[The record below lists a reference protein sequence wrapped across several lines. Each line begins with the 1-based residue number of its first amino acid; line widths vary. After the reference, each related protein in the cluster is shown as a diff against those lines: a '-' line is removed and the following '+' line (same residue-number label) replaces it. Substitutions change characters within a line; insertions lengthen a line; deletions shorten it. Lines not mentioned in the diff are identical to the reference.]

1 MLVILLLAPPLFAA
15 AISFLVRRYHRAVGR
30 TGALLSFVP
39 LGAAL
44 TIAGKVVD
52 GETSLTWWNGNFWRA
67 DSLTALVLI
76 FVTAI
81 ATLSLILSP
90 GLGRATQYDAAGL
103 RRYHIFVNL
112 MIASMQ
118 IAVLTNNVAIIWVA
132 VEATTIFS
140 AMIIPL
146 RLTKES
152 VEASWKYILI
162 SSVGISLAFTGTVLG
177 YFDFVSLA
185 GRSEGAL
192 NWTELVAAA
201 PSLHPEVI
209 KLAFVFL
216 LVGYGTKAG
225 IAPMHAWKPDV
236 YGESPSSLGSLMA
249 SALLAVAIYALLRWK
264 IVADA
269 NLHSNF
275 TNDLFLTLGFLSLL
289 IGVFSLI
296 RARNYKRLLAYSS
309 IEHTGLICIGL
320 GLGPLGVFA
329 ALLHLTNHT
338 AAKSFVFLLVRG
350 IERRYRSQ
358 AIKDVRGLYKS
369 MPLTAILLT
378 VAIMALAGLPPFG
391 FFISEISLFRAG
403 FAVKH
408 YLLMGAVLALLAIA
422 FAGML
427 SQFNKMLYGEAPDSI
442 PRGEEDGL
450 WWYAP
455 LLVPLTAL
463 TILGLSLPAPL
474 SVLLQQ
480 TVRIIMNE

>member
-1 MLVILLLAPPLFAA
+1 MLVILLLVPPFFAA
-15 AISFLVRRYHRAVGR
+15 AVAFFVRPYHLVVGWI
-30 TGALLSFVP
+30 GALLSLVP

-44 TIAGKVVD
+44 AITEKVVTND
-52 GETSLTWWNGNFWRA
+52 TAVTWWKGNFWRA

-76 FVTAI
+76 FVTTI

-90 GLGRATQYDAAGL
+90 GLGRPTQYDSAGL

-118 IAVLTNNVAIIWVA
+118 VAVLTNNVAVIWIA

-162 SSVGISLAFTGTVLG
+162 SSVGISLAFAGTVLG
-177 YFDFVSLA
+177 YFDFVSSA
-185 GRSEGAL
+185 GRSESAL
-192 NWTELVAAA
+192 NWPTLVAGAS
-201 PSLHPEVI
+201 SLHPEVI
-209 KLAFVFL
+209 KIAFVFL

-236 YGESPSSLGSLMA
+236 YGESPSSLGSLMS

-269 NLHSNF
+269 SLHSDF
-275 TNDLFLTLGFLSLL
+275 TNDLFLALGLLSLV
-289 IGVFSLI
+289 IGVFSLVL
-296 RARNYKRLLAYSS
+296 ARNYKRLLAYSS
-309 IEHTGLICIGL
+309 IEHTGLICLGL

-358 AIKDVRGLYKS
+358 SIKDVRGLLRV
-369 MPLTAILLT
+369 MPLTAILFT
-378 VAIMALAGLPPFG
+378 VGIMALVGLPPFG
-391 FFISEISLFRAG
+391 FFISELSLFRAG
-403 FAVKH
+403 FAAQH
-408 YLLMGAVLALLAIA
+408 YWLMGATLGLLAVA
-422 FAGML
+422 FVAML
-427 SQFNKMLYGEAPDSI
+427 SQLNKMLYSETPDGISL
-442 PRGEEDGL
+442 GEEDSR
-450 WWYAP
+450 WWFAP
-455 LLVPLTAL
+455 MLVPLTVL
-463 TILGLSLPAPL
+463 IILGLSLPAPL
-474 SVLLQQ
+474 SALLQQ
-480 TVRIIMNE
+480 TVRIITNE